1 MHAAIVPAND
11 KLNMA
16 QSRIGRYSSQNT
28 DSDYMTAEKTKRLIW
43 IDLEMTGLDTIND
56 SIIEIASIVTDGELN
71 VLAEGPV
78 LAIKQDEEVLKAM
91 DNWNRSHHTDSGLW
105 QRVVHSPHSTRAAE
119 LANIEFLKDW
129 VEKGTSPMCGNSIC
143 QDRRFLHRLM
153 PELESWFH
161 YRNLDVSTLKLL
173 AGHWMPDELNDFDK
187 ENRHEALSD
196 IRESIAEL
204 RYYRQFMGEFGGK
217 GSRQE

>member
-16 QSRIGRYSSQNT
+16 QSFIGRYSSQNI
-28 DSDYMTAEKTKRLIW
+28 DSDYMTAEKKKRLIW

-56 SIIEIASIVTDGELN
+56 SIIEMASIVTDGELN

-78 LAIKQDEEVLKAM
+78 LAIQQDEEVLKAM
-91 DNWNRSHHTDSGLW
+91 DHWNRSHHTDSGLW
-105 QRVVHSPHSTRAAE
+105 QRVVHSRHGMHAAE
-119 LANIEFLKDW
+119 LANIEFLKNW

-204 RYYRQFMGEFGGK
+204 RYYRQFMGVFGGK